1 MKLFHVVHSSALLLL
16 FITALDCFRSNV
28 YSSRSID
35 NTRRWLHSEEVSIDL
50 FENEGWRS
58 MNIVVPSGGIS
69 HHVFTYPWAA
79 IRGLKP
85 DVTIRKGQQVI
96 RLPVQSCLVAIEDE
110 GGHYAND
117 DVHKNLFKSVKRS
130 TNRLAVLLIDEYNKK
145 EKSRLHRY
153 IDILP
158 STNSS
163 LAPLQWKD
171 DILESFPYRPIVK
184 DVVVQ
189 RKSWFSLYEVIKKSY
204 AEADIEFATI
214 QVHCL
219 LWHCSYNNLLCNYNN
234 ISP

>member
-16 FITALDCFRSNV
+16 FISALDCFRSNA
-28 YSSRSID
+28 YSLRRID
-35 NTRRWLHSEEVSIDL
+35 SSHRWLHSEEASIDQ

-58 MNIVVPSGGIS
+58 MNIVVPGGGIS
-69 HHVFTYPWAA
+69 HHVFAYPWAA

-85 DVTIRKGQQVI
+85 DAAIRKGHQVI

-117 DVHKNLFKSVKRS
+117 DMHKSLFKSVKRS

-171 DILESFPYRPIVK
+171 DILESFPYRPVVE

-214 QVHCL
+214 QVYWC
-219 LWHCSYNNLLCNYNN
+219 
-234 ISP
+234 ISHHVVALQMNHNV

>member
-1 MKLFHVVHSSALLLL
+1 MSVVYSSVLLLL
-16 FITALDCFRSNV
+16 FISALDCFRSNA
-28 YSSRSID
+28 YSSCID
-35 NTRRWLHSEEVSIDL
+35 SSHRYRLHSEDASIDL

-58 MNIVVPSGGIS
+58 MNIVVPAGGGVS
-69 HHVFTYPWAA
+69 HHVFTYPWAS
-79 IRGLKP
+79 IRGLRP
-85 DVTIRKGQQVI
+85 DAAIKKGQQVI

-117 DVHKNLFKSVKRS
+117 DVHKSLFKSVKRS

-171 DILESFPYRPIVK
+171 DILESFPYRPVVK

-204 AEADIEFATI
+204 AEADMEFATI
-214 QVHCL
+214 QVVILVAVAIHHHGTAAGTTSSVL
-219 LWHCSYNNLLCNYNN
+219 
-234 ISP
+234 